1 MVATH
6 ISKIN
11 AKMDAEIEKVKEGAP
26 KVDHNITIAGLM
38 ITDADTA
45 IEKLEREKDG
55 ILKGLYVFRKRIP
68 TGEVCIANGVEFP
81 NAEAVDLL
89 LYLLV
94 HLEKNGWKRKIEF
107 GSIREVIREVFN
119 ATSGGKFW
127 ADKLRRLLV
136 IWRNHTYYFPRSFVW
151 NGEVVEAY
159 FGVIDDWKIRTQ
171 GRGKPAKVEITFNE
185 DFLKICKDTT
195 WYRRP
200 LWIEVRKLR
209 KEIAKR
215 LYMLAL
221 EFKPKES
228 STNWQIFLDGDLK
241 YWYRNALNSLA
252 NPKYLRPSTIIKR
265 LESAIE
271 EINHQTNLRME
282 LYQTEEGNYAISV
295 EEVAP
300 PGSEKIEI
308 PFDRLSDEDKAILI
322 AYVEAV
328 AEEKKIENIWGFLRS
343 MTSRQV
349 RNWLKKA
356 RKYFESEIKNDKETE
371 LIEKPRL
378 LEILRDWGRKKLG
391 GKEILYKIYF
401 GEDKVLKAYENNKKV
416 VFKCVDEIVVGL
428 LKRYSEELKEVF
440 KKEVIFEAI

>member
-1 MVATH
+1 LAYDYKPSEK
-6 ISKIN
+6 SK
-11 AKMDAEIEKVKEGAP
+11 
-26 KVDHNITIAGLM
+26 
-38 ITDADTA
+38 
-45 IEKLEREKDG
+45 
-55 ILKGLYVFRKRIP
+55 
-68 TGEVCIANGVEFP
+68 
-81 NAEAVDLL
+81 
-89 LYLLV
+89 
-94 HLEKNGWKRKIEF
+94 
-107 GSIREVIREVFN
+107 S
-119 ATSGGKFW
+119 
-127 ADKLRRLLV
+127 
-136 IWRNHTYYFPRSFVW
+136 
-151 NGEVVEAY
+151 
-159 FGVIDDWKIRTQ
+159 WKIY
-171 GRGKPAKVEITFNE
+171 IN
-185 DFLKICKDTT
+185 
-195 WYRRP
+195 
-200 LWIEVRKLR
+200 
-209 KEIAKR
+209 
-215 LYMLAL
+215 
-221 EFKPKES
+221 S
-228 STNWQIFLDGDLK
+228 DLK

-252 NPKYLRPSTIIKR
+252 NPKYLYPKLIIEDRIKP
-265 LESAIE
+265 AIG
-271 EINHQTNLRME
+271 EINHNTNLRME
-282 LYQTEEGNYAISV
+282 WIETEEGNYAISV

>member
-1 MVATH
+1 MSYTQKLELATLSEH
-6 ISKIN
+6 R
-11 AKMDAEIEKVKEGAP
+11 P
-26 KVDHNITIAGLM
+26 KVDHNINIAGFL
-38 ITDADTA
+38 ITDAHTVVG
-45 IEKLEREKDG
+45 KLEREKEG
-55 ILKGLYVFRKRIP
+55 LLKGLYVFEKDIP
-68 TGEVCIANGVEFP
+68 TGKVYICNGVEFP
-81 NAEAVDLL
+81 TPEAVDLL
-89 LYLLV
+89 LYLIV
-94 HLEKNGWKRKIEF
+94 RLEKNNWNRKVNF
-107 GSIREVIREVFN
+107 KSIRELLREAFN
-119 ATSGGKFW
+119 DRTGSKYW
-127 ADKLRRLLV
+127 IEKLRRALIIWANHKFYFPKSF
-136 IWRNHTYYFPRSFVW
+136 IWREQRI
-151 NGEVVEAY
+151 EAF
-159 FGVIDDWKIRTQ
+159 FGVIEDWKFKTQ
-171 GRGKPAKVEITFNE
+171 GRGKPAQVEITFNE
-185 DFLKICKDTT
+185 EFVRICKETQ

-200 LWIEVRKLR
+200 SWEEIKKLR
-209 KEIAKR
+209 KEIAKN
-215 LYMLAL
+215 LYLLAYDY
-221 EFKPKES
+221 KPSEKS
-228 STNWQIFLDGDLK
+228 KSWKIYINSDLK

-252 NPKYLRPSTIIKR
+252 NPKYLYPKLIIEDRIKP
-265 LESAIE
+265 AIG
-271 EINHQTNLRME
+271 EINHNTNLRME
-282 LYQTEEGNYAISV
+282 WIETEEGNYAISV

-356 RKYFESEIKNDKETE
+356 RKYFESEIKSDKETE

>member
-1 MVATH
+1 MN
-6 ISKIN
+6 N
-11 AKMDAEIEKVKEGAP
+11 AFNIE
-26 KVDHNITIAGLM
+26 
-38 ITDADTA
+38 
-45 IEKLEREKDG
+45 EKDQLRNWQPPISGELIMKTFDLKPCREIG
-55 ILKGLYVFRKRIP
+55 IIKD
-68 TGEVCIANGVEFP
+68 A
-81 NAEAVDLL
+81 
-89 LYLLV
+89 
-94 HLEKNGWKRKIEF
+94 
-107 GSIREVIREVFN
+107 IREAI
-119 ATSGGKFW
+119 
-127 ADKLRRLLV
+127 
-136 IWRNHTYYFPRSFVW
+136 
-151 NGEVVEAY
+151 
-159 FGVIDDWKIRTQ
+159 
-171 GRGKPAKVEITFNE
+171 
-185 DFLKICKDTT
+185 
-195 WYRRP
+195 
-200 LWIEVRKLR
+200 
-209 KEIAKR
+209 
-215 LYMLAL
+215 
-221 EFKPKES
+221 
-228 STNWQIFLDGDLK
+228 LDGDLK

-356 RKYFESEIKNDKETE
+356 RKYFESEIKSDKETE